1 MQPTWYCWH
10 DKQIDPCLPGKGIIK
25 LTIEFV
31 SRYQLGCLAGGQSNQ
46 VTASYLTKLAL
57 QVRKIVA
64 MSHIALIGSCLS
76 CKCNSK

>member
-31 SRYQLGCLAGGQSNQ
+31 SRYQFGCLAGGQS
-46 VTASYLTKLAL
+46 
-57 QVRKIVA
+57 I
-64 MSHIALIGSCLS
+64 
-76 CKCNSK
+76 